1 MSNFD
6 AGLNDSDLL
15 KCSTTILV
23 LGRDDCDRL
32 AYSSYLQTNPN
43 YQVFHAATLEAGVDL
58 WRSHPVYILLIDFCL
73 LEQLRS
79 QFLDCLDI
87 HSVNLI
93 VLIDQG
99 EEPAASHALRLM
111 ELEAHDY
118 LVKGELSPALLHC
131 SVRHVIAFAQLK
143 ALNSSLEKN
152 VELERQRA
160 KEAIEKK
167 FYRTKVLFDASLD
180 GLFILDLDGNMI
192 EANQSFANMLGY
204 SLEEVIS
211 LTIFDIDAKWT
222 KEELKRGVQSFRQD
236 KRVKFETY
244 HRRKDGSLCVVEIS
258 ANSVNWN
265 DQILQFC
272 VCRDITERK
281 QLEQSLREHEE
292 SVRSALEAIPDIIN
306 LVSKD
311 GIYLESINIGRS
323 YNLIPR
329 DINIVGKHLTDFL
342 PPEIAANQL
351 QAVQQA
357 IAIGQTQIVEQT
369 LAIGNLLR
377 YEEAHVVPIRDDA
390 ALVIIHD
397 TNDRK
402 QAEITLQDSQEK
414 LSEAYAE
421 QNALFSAM
429 NDLVLIRNAEG
440 RCLKIAPT
448 NPAKLLGNS
457 QEITKKSIYEELP
470 KPAADIILQAI
481 QQALERKESVNC
493 DYCLDINGMEIWF
506 TASISAIAE
515 DTVIQVARDITARKQ
530 AEILLAHAKAAAEH
544 ANRAKSDFLANMSH
558 EIRTPMNGVLGMAQ
572 LLEYTNLTDEQKI
585 FVKTI
590 KDSGDALLAIIN
602 DILDFSKIES
612 GKLQIELTDFNLN
625 DVLQSVCNL
634 MSQQAEEKEIV
645 LKYFVTPGIPSNFT
659 AASNRIRQV
668 LLNLVGNAI
677 KFTQKGDV
685 GIMVRY
691 LPTLTNNQPESLKGQ
706 TSLLFSIQDMGIG
719 IQPDCIDKLFLPF
732 TQADAS
738 ISRKYGGTGLGLA
751 ICKSLVELMGGTIWV
766 ESQGHVG
773 GLPPQGWSPT
783 SSVIKGSIF
792 HFTIA
797 MPTTNLQ
804 TIPSALPQSNHRNAI
819 SSLDENTAKK
829 FPLKILLVE
838 DSRLNQKFAC
848 IILKKLGYVVDV
860 ASNGYEALAAL
871 KEQFYDVI
879 LMDLQ
884 MPEMDGLT
892 ATRHIRQG
900 DSLHQLQ
907 PWIVALTGNV
917 LTEDRQICLDAGM
930 DDYISKPIQ
939 SDEMIAALITA
950 YQSRFKA
957 TQNQL

>member
-1 MSNFD
+1 MFNFD

-23 LGRDDCDRL
+23 LGRDDRDRL
-32 AYSSYLQTNPN
+32 VYSNYLQTNPD
-43 YQVFHAATLEAGVDL
+43 YQVFHAATLDLGVDL
-58 WRSHPVYILLIDFCL
+58 WRSHPADILLIDFCL
-73 LEQLRS
+73 LDQLRS
-79 QFLDCLDI
+79 QFLDRLNI
-87 HSVNLI
+87 HSVILI
-93 VLIDQG
+93 VLIDQS
-99 EEPAASHALRLM
+99 EEPAASHDLELM
-111 ELEAHDY
+111 GLAAHDY
-118 LVKGELSPALLHC
+118 LVKGEISSALLHC
-131 SVRHVIAFAQLK
+131 SVRHAISKSQLK
-143 ALNSSLEKN
+143 AQNAALSEKI
-152 VELERQRA
+152 EIERHQA
-160 KEAIEKK
+160 KEEIEKK
-167 FYRTKVLFDASLD
+167 FDRTKVLFDASLD
-180 GLFILDLDGNMI
+180 GLFVLDLDGNAV

-204 SLEEVIS
+204 SLEELMS
-211 LTIFDIDAKWT
+211 LTIFEIDAKWT

-236 KRVKFETY
+236 RRVKFETY
-244 HRRKDGSLCVVEIS
+244 HRRKDGSLCAVEIS

-281 QLEQSLREHEE
+281 RLEQSIREQENRT
-292 SVRSALEAIPDIIN
+292 RSALEAIPDIIN

-311 GIYLESINIGRS
+311 GIYLESINMGRS

-329 DINIVGKHLTDFL
+329 DINIVGRHLTELL

-351 QAVQQA
+351 RAVQLA
-357 IAIGQTQIVEQT
+357 IATGQTQIVEQT

-377 YEEAHVVPIRDDA
+377 YEEAHVVPIRDDS

-402 QAEITLQDSQEK
+402 QAEITLQDSQER
-414 LSEAYAE
+414 LREAYAE

-429 NDLVLIRNAEG
+429 NDLVIIRNAEG

-457 QEITKKSIYEELP
+457 DEITKKSIYEELP
-470 KPAADIILQAI
+470 KPAADTILQTI
-481 QQALERKESVNC
+481 QRVLEQKKSINC
-493 DYCLDINGMEIWF
+493 DYCLDINGTEIWF

-515 DTVIQVARDITARKQ
+515 DTVIQVSRDITERKQ
-530 AEILLAHAKAAAEH
+530 AEIALAHAKAAAEH

-572 LLEYTNLTDEQKI
+572 LLEYTDLTDEQKI

-645 LKYFVTPGIPSNFT
+645 LKYFVTPGIPANFT

-691 LPTLTNNQPESLKGQ
+691 LPTLTDSQLENPKGQ

-719 IQPDCIDKLFLPF
+719 IQPDCIDRLFRPF

-751 ICKSLVELMGGTIWV
+751 ICKSLVELMGGTVWV

-773 GLPPQGWSPT
+773 GLPPQNWSPT

-797 MPTTNLQ
+797 MPTTNSQPL
-804 TIPSALPQSNHRNAI
+804 PSALPQSIHRSMIDGNMA
-819 SSLDENTAKK
+819 EK

-838 DSRLNQKFAC
+838 DSRINQKLAG
-848 IILKKLGYVVDV
+848 IILKKLGYGVE
-860 ASNGYEALAAL
+860 AAGNGYEALAAL

-892 ATRHIRQG
+892 ATRHIRQE
-900 DSLHQLQ
+900 DALCQLQ
-907 PWIVALTGNV
+907 PWIVALTANA
-917 LTEDRQICLDAGM
+917 LSEDRQICLDAGM

-939 SDEMIAALITA
+939 TDEIIVALTTA
-950 YQSRFKA
+950 YQSKSRSKV